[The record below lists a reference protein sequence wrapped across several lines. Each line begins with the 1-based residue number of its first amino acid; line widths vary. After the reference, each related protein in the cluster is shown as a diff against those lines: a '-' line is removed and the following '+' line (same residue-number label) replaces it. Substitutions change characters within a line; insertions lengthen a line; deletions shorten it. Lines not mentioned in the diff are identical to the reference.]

1 MDDKSILDQ
10 LEARGQKAPRIDLE
24 GIGRP
29 NRAYDRYQI
38 VGEIA
43 QGTVGTVY
51 RGRDN
56 DIGREVA
63 LKVLREEHLSSP
75 EVLGRFIE
83 EAQIGG
89 QLQHPGI
96 LPVYELGLRE
106 DGRPYFAMRLVKGET
121 LAVRLERRTD
131 LLENQRALLT
141 SFREV
146 CRAMAYAHAHGV
158 IHRDLKPSNIMLG
171 NFGEVLVVDWAF
183 ARVLPRGSAA
193 NKRRAE
199 KAGRD
204 VTVISTVGKGDTSAD
219 SVVGSA
225 VGTPGY
231 MPPEQAMGRIEDVD
245 EQSDIFSL
253 GAVLCQ
259 ILTGE
264 PAYTG
269 SSSERVAAAK
279 RARLEEAQARL
290 AACKA
295 DKRLIKICSQSIEPL
310 PKDRPRSVEALADA
324 VAASLTASEGSAHR
338 AQLYALQAQAQAE
351 EQGRSRRQ
359 TVVVISVILGMV
371 LLGAAVLLWMDAERT
386 TRDRE
391 RRTAIESAL
400 QDATRLSAAA
410 KWDEALAAAERAADL
425 GEDRSLVAQIQS
437 EQQQAAAAGRIAGAD
452 EVFLAAL
459 EEPRE
464 LYGVSRLADAE
475 LDPEAEDRAVDAA
488 YMELFKQRFGS
499 VVKGRDQL
507 AASKKAPAFAA
518 CLGFWSSLRRGS
530 DALKGSGWKS
540 LDSLACAV
548 DPASAA
554 AREELGSVEVDGLL
568 AAAKQRGEALP
579 LPLVS
584 EVGLRLT
591 RLGRGAEAVAFL
603 TTWQQRHPDD
613 YWINVQLAAALAAG
627 GEARPAARH
636 AFAAVAVRPGSA
648 PAWIRLGLYYK
659 EAGDFVD
666 GIYAL
671 RRASELDPG
680 HKLIAAALRAVELAT
695 AAREATGR

>member
-1 MDDKSILDQ
+1 MEDKSILEQ
-10 LEARGQKAPRIDLE
+10 LESRGQKAPRIDLE

-29 NRAYDRYQI
+29 SRSYDRYQI

-63 LKVLREEHLSSP
+63 LKVLLEEHLGSP
-75 EVLGRFIE
+75 EVLQRFIE

-121 LAVRLERRTD
+121 LGARMERRTD

-141 SFREV
+141 AFREV
-146 CRAMAYAHAHGV
+146 CRAITYAHAHGV
-158 IHRDLKPSNIMLG
+158 IHRDLKPSNILLG

-193 NKRRAE
+193 HKRRGE
-199 KAGRD
+199 KAGKD

-219 SVVGSA
+219 SVVGLP

-231 MPPEQAMGRIEDVD
+231 MPPEQAMGRIEDID

-269 SSSERVAAAK
+269 SNTERVAAAK
-279 RARLEEAQARL
+279 RAKLDEAQARL
-290 AACKA
+290 ASCKA
-295 DKRLIKICSQSIEPL
+295 DKRLVKICSQCIEPL
-310 PKDRPRSVEALADA
+310 PKDRPRSVEALAEA

-338 AQLYALQAQAQAE
+338 AQLYAIQAQAE
-351 EQGRSRRQ
+351 AEEQRRSRRQ
-359 TVVVISVILGMV
+359 TVVVLGVILGMI
-371 LLGAAVLLWMDAERT
+371 LLGVGVLLWMDSERSD
-386 TRDRE
+386 RDRE
-391 RRTAIESAL
+391 RRTAVEAAL
-400 QDATRLSAAA
+400 HDATRLSAAG
-410 KWDEALAAAERAADL
+410 KWTEALAAAERAAEL
-425 GEDRSLVAQIQS
+425 GEDRSLIAQIQS
-437 EQQQAAAAGRIAGAD
+437 EQQQALAVGRIAGAD
-452 EVFLAAL
+452 ELFLAAL

-464 LYGVSRLADAE
+464 LYGVSRLAEPE
-475 LDPEAEDRAVDAA
+475 LSLEQEDRAVDAA

-507 AASKKAPAFAA
+507 AASKQAREFAA

-530 DALKGSGWKS
+530 EALKASGWKS

-554 AREELGSVEVDGLL
+554 AREALGSVEVEGLL
-568 AAAKQRGEALP
+568 AAATKRAGELP
-579 LPLVS
+579 LSLVS

-591 RLGRGAEAVAFL
+591 RLGRAAEAVAFL
-603 TTWQQRHPDD
+603 TPWHQRHPDD
-613 YWINVQLAAALAAG
+613 YWINVQLAAALAAV
-627 GEARPAARH
+627 GEARPATRH
-636 AFAAVAVRPGSA
+636 AFAAVAVRPESA

-671 RRASELDPG
+671 RRAGELAPDHPLLG
-680 HKLIAAALRAVELAT
+680 AALRAVE
-695 AAREATGR
+695 AAQAEREAPGR